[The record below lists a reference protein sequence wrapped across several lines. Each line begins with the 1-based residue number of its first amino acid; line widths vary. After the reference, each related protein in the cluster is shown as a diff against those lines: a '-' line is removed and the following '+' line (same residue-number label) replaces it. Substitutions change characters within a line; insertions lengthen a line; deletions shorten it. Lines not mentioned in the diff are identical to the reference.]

1 MEYCAN
7 NTLRQLID
15 SGQLQNSKN
24 DKEWQL
30 FREIVEG
37 LVHIHTQGMIHRD
50 LKPQNIFLDSSGH
63 IKIGD
68 FGLATS
74 YNKHAGLSRQNSSS
88 VNTSILAGSLIILNR
103 MICYI
108 IAVGDTGLVGT
119 TLYLAPELLKS
130 VVKYTQVILYV

>member
-7 NTLRQLID
+7 DTLRQLID
-15 SGQLQNSKN
+15 SGQLHNSKN

-74 YNKHAGLSRQNSSS
+74 YNKHSGLSRQSSSS
-88 VNTSILAGSLIILNR
+88 VDTSIIAGAL
-103 MICYI
+103 CYI
-108 IAVGDTGLVGT
+108 ESILIMSLLQGT
-119 TLYLAPELLKS
+119 
-130 VVKYTQVILYV
+130 QG